1 MSRFKLC
8 TFPNGLR
15 LLLVPSHEA
24 TSFQISVLVNTG
36 SDLKIKVIMVFPIF
50 WNIYALK
57 ALKRDLLILI

>member
-36 SDLKIKVIMVFPIF
+36 SDFENQSNNGISHF

-57 ALKRDLLILI
+57 ALKETY